1 MSDPSDPRPNLAR
14 TIIALQQGLA
24 DGHEDLV
31 DRLRYDGMP
40 RPEAIIVQ
48 AHLHREHEKMQ
59 ELLGWYLDDAFI
71 AEWTA
76 NITQGAWEFQAE
88 LLRCCESNRAAR
100 LAFERL
106 PSEERDRRTGE
117 SMCYSDGLRA
127 RDVQ

>member
-14 TIIALQQGLA
+14 TIIALQRGIA
-24 DGHEDLV
+24 DGHRDLA
-31 DRLRYDGMP
+31 DRLRYDGIP

-48 AHLHREHEKMQ
+48 AHLHREHAKMQ

-76 NITQGAWEFQAE
+76 NIIQANWEFEADRLFDAE
-88 LLRCCESNRAAR
+88 CRLQAR
-100 LAFERL
+100 LAYERMSPKNRAL
-106 PSEERDRRTGE
+106 HDHQV
-117 SMCYSDGLRA
+117 MCYADGLLA